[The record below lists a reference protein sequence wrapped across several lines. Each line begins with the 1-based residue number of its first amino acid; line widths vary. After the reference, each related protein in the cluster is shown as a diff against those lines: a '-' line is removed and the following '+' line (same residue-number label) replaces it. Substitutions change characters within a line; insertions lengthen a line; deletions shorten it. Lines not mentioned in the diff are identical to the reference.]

1 MPEPIRTLSP
11 AEVIDRSAAIMD
23 AAWPVEVTVEGAIV
37 DVSMSSGRH
46 LFVKIGPERLS
57 VVVPPRI
64 AAGLVRRVGGRS
76 NLVGVRVAIR
86 GEVELYGG
94 RELQLVAGRVEVI
107 PVHYEPAQPVRVL
120 AARLAPEGV
129 FDQQRKLSLPPAPL
143 RVVIVGPAG
152 NGVDDVLG
160 VLRDSPWDIAVRHVA
175 AASADADAL
184 VTGLRSVTDAA
195 DVVLLVRG
203 GGDLSDTAFDDEA
216 VVRAVATCPIPVVTG
231 IGHTTDQTLCDRAS
245 ALSMPTPTAAG
256 RWVVDRLAE
265 LDSALEG
272 AGERARAV
280 ATGARV
286 EWHPAPDLVGELYRI
301 ADLVTATT
309 TPGHE
314 NDGTADEAVERV
326 NAIRSQLRGGK
337 A

>member
-1 MPEPIRTLSP
+1 MPEPMGALSP
-11 AEVIDRSAAIMD
+11 AEVIDRSTAVMD
-23 AAWPVEVTVEGAIV
+23 AAWPVRVTVEGAIT
-37 DVSMSSGRH
+37 DVSQAGGRH
-46 LFVKIGPERLS
+46 LFCKLGPERLS
-57 VVVPPRI
+57 VVIPPRI
-64 AAGLVRRVGGRS
+64 AAGLARRVGGRFH
-76 NLVGVRVAIR
+76 LVGVRVAIR
-86 GEVELYGG
+86 GQIELHQG
-94 RELQLVAGRVEVI
+94 RELQLVAAAVEAI
-107 PVHYEPAQPVRVL
+107 PVVYEPAQPVRVL
-120 AARLAPEGV
+120 AARLEPEGV
-129 FDQQRKLSLPPAPL
+129 FDSQRRLMLPPAPL

-160 VLRDSPWDIAVRHVA
+160 VLRESQWDIAVRHVA
-175 AASADADAL
+175 ATSADPDAL
-184 VTGLRSVTDAA
+184 VTGLRSVSSDA

-203 GGDLSDTAFDDEA
+203 GGDLSDTAYDHEQ

-231 IGHTTDQTLCDRAS
+231 IGHTTDRTLCDRAS
-245 ALSMPTPTAAG
+245 ALSMPTPTAAA

-280 ATGARV
+280 ATGTRV
-286 EWHPAPDLVGELYRI
+286 EWQPAPNIVGELYRI